1 MSDIRELIKHSNG
14 KIKIVHKPEDKGK
27 LWHLGLDTEGNVV
40 KIIPENVIV
49 DIKMKGG
56 C

>member
-27 LWHLGLDTEGNVV
+27 IWHLGLDTEGNVV

-49 DIKMKGG
+49 DKKMKGG